1 MSEEMKKYLDMIA
14 SMAID
19 CRMGGITEETFV
31 SNLEACIPLLKKIM
45 ESKG

>member
-14 SMAID
+14 AMAVD

-31 SNLEACIPLLKKIM
+31 SDLEACIPLLKKAM
-45 ESKG
+45 KGKQ